1 MTTDEKL
8 VKVLG
13 RARAVLFDFDGPIC
27 SVFAGEPAPGVARD
41 LRDRLAEWDVAV
53 QLNGELAE
61 DPLEVL
67 RAAVR
72 FGDKVTRT
80 ADDLLTGAEI
90 SAARSAEP
98 TPGGVESLRACR
110 AAGLRVAVV
119 SNNSAAAVNEYLE
132 MHHLVDLVEVVIGRE
147 YGKPD
152 LMKPHPKPIHDALK
166 RLHIGPDVA
175 LLVGD
180 SLTDVDGSRAAGIAC
195 IAYANKP
202 GKDRLL
208 AAADA
213 QVDDMHVLADH
224 LSALARRNAG

>member
-1 MTTDEKL
+1 MTTDERL
-8 VKVLG
+8 VEVLG

-41 LRDRLAEWDVAV
+41 LRERLAEWDVDV
-53 QLNGELAE
+53 QLDDELAD

-67 RAAVR
+67 RAAVQ

-98 TPGGVESLRACR
+98 TPGGVESMRACR

-132 MHHLVDLVEVVIGRE
+132 LHRLVDLVEVVVGRD

-180 SLTDVDGSRAAGIAC
+180 STTDVDASRAAGIAC

-202 GKDRLL
+202 GKGQLL

-213 QVDDMHVLADH
+213 QVDDMQVLAEH
-224 LSALARRNAG
+224 LSALARKHAG